1 MSHAFPERFFHH
13 QPKLSVNSGPW
24 WYSQTLS
31 HLVLEY
37 KASKLRWNI
46 FKLLLQK
53 QQGCFLK
60 KRKEKKKLQQRIKH
74 FIQSFYPKSLL
85 LGLRQTFWMLI
96 SVKSL
101 FRIHENV
108 ELLWTSQFWE
118 SPHHSEPNQKWG
130 HLSKWIEDVAFPNS
144 KWQPTSKV
152 SVNCWGANQQVS
164 FFAEKPKNMIAS
176 YNT

>member
-1 MSHAFPERFFHH
+1 MVILPN
-13 QPKLSVNSGPW
+13 PKPSSSRVQSIQTQVEYFQIVVTKATGLLSK
-24 WYSQTLS
+24 
-31 HLVLEY
+31 E
-37 KASKLRWNI
+37 
-46 FKLLLQK
+46 
-53 QQGCFLK
+53 K
-60 KRKEKKKLQQRIKH
+60 KRKKKKLQQRIKH

-101 FRIHENV
+101 FRVHENV
-108 ELLWTSQFWE
+108 ELLWTSQFWA
-118 SPHHSEPNQKWG
+118 SPHHSEPNQKRG

-152 SVNCWGANQQVS
+152 SVNCWGANQQVL